1 MIRFSLTAL
10 NKKNV
15 SLFIFLVVS
24 FLFSAKY
31 LYRITSYAGIISLA
45 ITLLYLLL
53 WNKRRFLFPNIETSK
68 KVVIAALIIFVGC
81 SFFVFKKIP
90 VETLNVDR
98 WSVITSF
105 WDSFF
110 KGEYVY
116 FAKSNMA
123 NYPGPMPFY
132 FILALPFYF
141 MGELGYFSILGVLL
155 FYLLIEKTIKN
166 RTLKS
171 VSIILIL
178 INIPYLWEIACRSNI
193 FLNGSLVLGVLIL
206 FIKQKEVN
214 FKNSLALG
222 ILIGLVLSTRNV
234 FVIPFIIAF
243 VYYLK
248 RKKITIGQ
256 TVIIGA
262 ITVLTFCLTF
272 LPFVWNYFTEFKTM
286 NPFIIQSDV
295 LIPFQYTLLFILASF
310 VAGFFCKT
318 DNEIYFY
325 SGLILFSSI
334 ALYFLYWI
342 MLRGFEET
350 FTNSAADISYFILCL
365 PFALYHLL
373 KETENQTKSSIT

>member
-1 MIRFSLTAL
+1 MIRFSLSAP

-31 LYRITSYAGIISLA
+31 LYRVTPFAGIISLA
-45 ITLLYLLL
+45 ITLLYLVL
-53 WNKRRFLFPNIETSK
+53 WNKKKHIFPNKEIAK
-68 KVVIAALIIFVGC
+68 KIVIAALIIFVGG
-81 SFFVFKKIP
+81 SFYVFKKIP

-110 KGEYVY
+110 NGEYVY
-116 FAKSNMA
+116 FAKSTMS

-132 FILALPFYF
+132 FIMALPFYF
-141 MGELGYFSILGVLL
+141 LSELGYFSILGVLV
-155 FYLLIEKTIKN
+155 FYFLIEKTIRS

-171 VSIILIL
+171 ITIILIL
-178 INIPYLWEIACRSNI
+178 MNIPYLWEVACRSNI
-193 FLNGSLVLGVLIL
+193 FLNGTLVLGVLIL
-206 FIKQKEVN
+206 FVKQKEFN
-214 FKNSLALG
+214 YKNSLAIG

-234 FVIPFIIAF
+234 FVIPFIIVF
-243 VYYLK
+243 VYCLK
-248 RKKITIGQ
+248 IKKITIRQ

-272 LPFVWNYFTEFKTM
+272 LPFVWNYFAEFKTM

-295 LIPFQYTLLFILASF
+295 LIPFHYTLLFILASF
-310 VAGFFCKT
+310 VAGFYCKN

-325 SGLILFSSI
+325 SSLILFNSI
-334 ALYFLYWI
+334 LIYFLYWI

-350 FTNSAADISYFILCL
+350 FTKSAADISYFILCL

-373 KETENQTKSSIT
+373 KETEN

>member
-1 MIRFSLTAL
+1 MIRFSLSAL

-31 LYRITSYAGIISLA
+31 LYRVTPFAGIISLV

-53 WNKRRFLFPNIETSK
+53 WNKRNHLFPNKEIAK
-68 KVVIAALIIFVGC
+68 KIVIAALIIFVGG
-81 SFFVFKKIP
+81 SFYVFKKIP

-110 KGEYVY
+110 NGEYVY
-116 FAKSNMA
+116 FAKSNMS

-132 FILALPFYF
+132 FIMALPFYF
-141 MGELGYFSILGVLL
+141 ISELGYFSILGVLV
-155 FYLLIEKTIKN
+155 FYFLIEKTIRN

-171 VSIILIL
+171 ITIILIL
-178 INIPYLWEIACRSNI
+178 MNIPYLWEVACRSNI
-193 FLNGSLVLGVLIL
+193 FLNGTLVLGVLIL
-206 FIKQKEVN
+206 FVKQKEFN
-214 FKNSLALG
+214 YKNSLAIG

-243 VYYLK
+243 VYCLK
-248 RKKITIGQ
+248 TKKITIRQ

-272 LPFVWNYFTEFKTM
+272 LPFVWNYFAEFKTM

-310 VAGFFCKT
+310 VAGFYCKN

-325 SGLILFSSI
+325 SSLILFNSI
-334 ALYFLYWI
+334 LIYFLYWI

-350 FTNSAADISYFILCL
+350 FTKSAADISYFILCL

-373 KETENQTKSSIT
+373 KETEN